1 MPDLLQRGSDWLED
15 QRTKHATKL
24 VTYQRGV
31 VGDGPSVQVQAT
43 IGKTAFDVDNGA
55 GALLRVESRDYLVLA
70 VDLVLEGEQTPPKQ
84 GDTIRESMG
93 QTVMVYEVMAPGS
106 APHFRFSD
114 PYRKTL
120 RIHTKFVSQEPL

>member
-15 QRTKHATKL
+15 QRTQHATRW

-43 IGKTAFDVDNGA
+43 IGRTTFDVDNGTD
-55 GALLRVESRDYLVLA
+55 ALLRVESRDYLILT

-93 QTVMVYEVMAPGS
+93 QTVMVYEVMAPGG